1 VLTGK
6 YRPGQALPAG
16 SRAADDK
23 GAQMIKRFMADDVL
37 TRVQALRPIATELD
51 LSMAQLAVAW
61 VLQNDNVATAIIGA
75 SRPEQVAEN
84 VAASGVTIPPDLMK
98 RIDDVLDGV
107 VERDPALTAER
118 SPRRRH
124 A

>member
-1 VLTGK
+1 
-6 YRPGQALPAG
+6 
-16 SRAADDK
+16 
-23 GAQMIKRFMADDVL
+23 
-37 TRVQALRPIATELD
+37 
-51 LSMAQLAVAW
+51 
-61 VLQNDNVATAIIGA
+61 
-75 SRPEQVAEN
+75 
-84 VAASGVTIPPDLMK
+84 VTIPPDLMK